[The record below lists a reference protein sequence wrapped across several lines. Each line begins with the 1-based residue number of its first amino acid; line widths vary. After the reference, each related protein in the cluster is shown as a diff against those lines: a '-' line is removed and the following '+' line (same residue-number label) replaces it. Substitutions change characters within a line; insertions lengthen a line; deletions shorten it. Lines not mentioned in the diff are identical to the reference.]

1 MNDNNYVVQKIK
13 INIGGHIT
21 TIKKVISILVTIA
34 GSVNILGYQKWDI
47 PYGKRNNGFKCFMER
62 KWVTNKDTAQYRFLF
77 SPKVSVDKAS
87 GIYKSNYKIV
97 AVSPK
102 YGRIGDV
109 IFVELD
115 NKRIEIFQIGDYKKT
130 NQTDEFGAHPINDK
144 QSCLVEFIVEKNNLP
159 KDIQHSGNLN
169 RLFPGRV
176 TRIHNFNMT
185 NDRHI

>member
-1 MNDNNYVVQKIK
+1 MKIK
-13 INIGGHIT
+13 
-21 TIKKVISILVTIA
+21 KLLLSILVSITGA
-34 GSVNILGYQKWDI
+34 NLFGYQQWDI
-47 PYGKRNNGFKCFMER
+47 PKGNKDNSFKCYMER
-62 KWVTNKDTAQYRFLF
+62 KWVTNKDTLQYRFLF
-77 SPKVSVDKAS
+77 SPKVSIDKAS
-87 GIYKSNYKIV
+87 GIYKSDYKIV

-109 IFVELD
+109 IFVEL
-115 NKRIEIFQIGDYKKT
+115 NNNRIEIFQIGDYKKT

-159 KDIQHSGNLN
+159 KDIQNSGNLN

>member
-1 MNDNNYVVQKIK
+1 M
-13 INIGGHIT
+13 
-21 TIKKVISILVTIA
+21 TIKKVVSILVTIA
-34 GSVNILGYQKWDI
+34 GSVNVWGYQKWDI
-47 PYGKRNNGFKCFMER
+47 PHGKRNNGFKCFMER

-87 GIYKSNYKIV
+87 GIYKSDYKIV

-130 NQTDEFGAHPINDK
+130 NECIF
-144 QSCLVEFIVEKNNLP
+144 EFIVDYESFRKSNMTEKNLNSVY
-159 KDIQHSGNLN
+159 SGKIIE
-169 RLFPGRV
+169 
-176 TRIHNFNMT
+176 IHNPN
-185 NDRHI
+185 IK